1 MIKLETE
8 RLVLLPLNMDFCT
21 QKYVD
26 WLNDPEIYKYLETR
40 GDQTIES
47 VKEFIL
53 KQIESKNY
61 MWAITTKD
69 NKKHI
74 GNIKIDS
81 INLSHGYAEYGILM
95 GDKYEWGKSYAKEAS
110 KRVIDYFFHENFN
123 LRKINLGVVS
133 ENISAVNLYRKLGFI
148 QEGYFKNHLKYDNN
162 YYDLIRMSIFNPN
175 FTYE

>member
-8 RLVLLPLNMDFCT
+8 RLRLYPLNMDFCT
-21 QKYVD
+21 QNYVD

-40 GDQTIES
+40 GEQTIES

-53 KQIESKNY
+53 KQIELKNY
-61 MWAITTKD
+61 IWAITIKET
-69 NKKHI
+69 NKHI

-95 GDKYEWGKSYAKEAS
+95 GDKNEWGKSYAKEAS
-110 KRVIDYFFHENFN
+110 KRVIDYFFYENFK

-133 ENISAVNLYRKLGFI
+133 ENISAVNLYKKLGFI
-148 QEGYFKNHLKYDNN
+148 QEGYFKNHLKYDSL

-175 FTYE
+175 FSYE